1 MICKRQK
8 GSPFKPRW
16 YSGLGWAISGF
27 VSTGN
32 IVYIWL
38 LNWLV
43 SEQESPGRS
52 LLLITPFF
60 CGFLKWDRCRNRI
73 TRWSSSPTANWGYN
87 FNQNFERVPPGN
99 FMGEDWV
106 KAYCSEVGQKYFSV
120 WLRIAS
126 LWLDNFC
133 SWTLA
138 WGPIGPIGLS
148 LLLFG
153 EVQTG

>member
-1 MICKRQK
+1 
-8 GSPFKPRW
+8 
-16 YSGLGWAISGF
+16 
-27 VSTGN
+27 
-32 IVYIWL
+32 
-38 LNWLV
+38 
-43 SEQESPGRS
+43 
-52 LLLITPFF
+52 
-60 CGFLKWDRCRNRI
+60 
-73 TRWSSSPTANWGYN
+73 
-87 FNQNFERVPPGN
+87 
-99 FMGEDWV
+99 V